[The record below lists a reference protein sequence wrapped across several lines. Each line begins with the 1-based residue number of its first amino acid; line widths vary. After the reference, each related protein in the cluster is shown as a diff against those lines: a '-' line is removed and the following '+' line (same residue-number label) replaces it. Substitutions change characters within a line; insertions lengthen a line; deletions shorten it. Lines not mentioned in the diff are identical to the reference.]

1 MSQKNT
7 VLLKLSGEALL
18 GDKDYGIDNK
28 VIDYVASEI
37 KDYYKNTNIAIVVG
51 GGNIFRGMQESTK
64 RGMVRAT
71 ADSMGMLATVMNS
84 IALKDG
90 LMSNDI
96 PTQVVSAFEIE
107 GMLER
112 FERDKALRIL
122 GRENVLIIAGGTSN
136 PYFTTDSTAVLR
148 ALELNASIVLKGTN
162 VDGVYDK
169 DPNKFSDAVLY
180 NDITFKDAL
189 MNNLKVMDMTAF
201 AMANDNDMP
210 IRVFNMN
217 TKGNISK
224 AVSGASIGTFV
235 HK

>member
-37 KDYYKNTNIAIVVG
+37 KEYYRNTNIAIVVG
-51 GGNIFRGMQESTK
+51 GGNIFRGMQESSK

-169 DPNKFSDAVLY
+169 DPNKFNDAVLY
-180 NDITFKDAL
+180 NDLTFKDAL

-224 AVSGASIGTFV
+224 AVNGDSIGTFV

>member
-37 KDYYKNTNIAIVVG
+37 KDYYRNTNIAIVVG
-51 GGNIFRGMQESTK
+51 GGNIFRGMQESSK

-169 DPNKFSDAVLY
+169 DPNKFDDAVLY
-180 NDITFKDAL
+180 NDLTFKDAL

-224 AVSGASIGTFV
+224 AVNGDSIGTFV